1 MTADELIDQ
10 FADALIA
17 VSPGGS
23 ILFWSR
29 GAEELFGHTSSDAI
43 GRSMAE
49 LLVPPESRAEE
60 EAHFQRALQGHRV
73 VYEAVRR
80 RKGGASLSVDVSMQ
94 AVPGPDGGVR
104 HVAISTKDV
113 SHIKYQREA
122 AVVESRFRGLLDAVP
137 DAMVLVNVDGRVVLV
152 NREAERLFGYARN
165 ELVGQSVDLLVP
177 QRFRSTHPGHR
188 SGYTADPKTRPMGAG
203 LDLSALRKD
212 GSEFPAEISLSRVT
226 VPEGSFTS
234 AAIRD
239 VTQRR
244 RVEAKFRG
252 LLEAAPDA
260 IVIVD
265 RTGRIVL
272 ANAQAERLFGYS
284 RVELVGQPVELL
296 VPESYR
302 GGHVAHRQGYF
313 GAPRAR
319 AMGTGVELEA
329 VRKDGTRFPVEISLS
344 PLETEEGTLVSS
356 AIRDVTRR
364 RETESALRVAY
375 KELESFSYSIAHDLR
390 APLRGMNGFAQ
401 VLYEDYADKLDA
413 DGLDA
418 LSEIR
423 SNAVRMGEQIDAL
436 LSLSR
441 VARSELRREAIDLSM
456 MARAIANRCA
466 AAEPE
471 RGVEVVIQESLFAS
485 ADPALLRALLENL
498 IANAWKFTR
507 QQPAARVEIG
517 AAPHDAGVAFF
528 VKDNGAGFDE
538 ARASRLFTPFQRLHA
553 VSEFP
558 GTGIGLATAQRIVH
572 RHGGRI
578 WAKGRVGAGASFH
591 FTLPREGR

>member
-1 MTADELIDQ
+1 MTADELLHQ

-17 VSPGGS
+17 VTPGG
-23 ILFWSR
+23 IIMFWSR
-29 GAEELFGHTSSDAI
+29 GAEELFGHPRAEAVGCPMI
-43 GRSMAE
+43 E
-49 LLVPPESRAEE
+49 LLVPPERRAEE
-60 EAHFQRALQGHRV
+60 ELYFQQALEGRRV

-80 RKGGASLSVDVSMQ
+80 RSDGTSLSVDVSMQ
-94 AVPGPDGGVR
+94 AVPGPAGAAR

-113 SHIKYQREA
+113 SQIKYRREA

-152 NREAERLFGYARN
+152 NREAERLFGYHRD
-165 ELVGQSVDLLVP
+165 ELVGQSIDTLVP
-177 QRFRSTHPGHR
+177 KRFRATHPGHR
-188 SGYTADPKTRPMGAG
+188 AAYAADPKTRPMAAG

-212 GSEFPAEISLSRVT
+212 GTEFPAEISLSQVT
-226 VPEGSFTS
+226 VPEGTFTS

-239 VTQRR
+239 VTRRR
-244 RVEAKFRG
+244 RVEEKFRG

-284 RVELVGQPVELL
+284 RAELIGQPVELL
-296 VPESYR
+296 VPDSYR
-302 GGHVAHRQGYF
+302 GGHVAHRESYF
-313 GAPRAR
+313 AAPRPR
-319 AMGTGVELEA
+319 AMGTGLELEA
-329 VRKDGTRFPVEISLS
+329 VRKDGSRFPVEISLS

-364 RETESALRVAY
+364 REIERALKVAY

-390 APLRGMNGFAQ
+390 APLRGMSGFAQ
-401 VLYEDYADKLDA
+401 VLYEDYASKLDA

-418 LSEIR
+418 LTEIR
-423 SNAVRMGEQIDAL
+423 TNAARMGEQIDAL
-436 LSLSR
+436 LSLSK
-441 VARSELRREAIDLSM
+441 VARSELRREEIDVSA
-456 MARAIANRCA
+456 MARAIASRCA

-471 RGVEVVIQESLFAS
+471 RGVEIVVHEGMSAS

-498 IANAWKFTR
+498 ISNAWKFTR
-507 QQPAARVEIG
+507 RQPAARVEIG
-517 AAPHDAGVAFF
+517 AEPRDGGVTFF

-538 ARASRLFTPFQRLHA
+538 SRAARLFTPFQRMHSA
-553 VSEFP
+553 HEFP
-558 GTGIGLATAQRIVH
+558 GTGIGLATAQRIAH

-578 WAKGRVGAGASFH
+578 WAKGDPGVGATFY
-591 FTLPREGR
+591 FTLPKEAG